1 MTQLKQFRLGLIF
14 GSVLL
19 LGASQQAFAQEADPN
34 YPSREVKFVCGFP
47 AGSGADTYVRYYAE
61 KFRQVSGR
69 TVVVENRV
77 GANGNIAT
85 EYTARAKPDGY
96 TIYVHA
102 GSGIAANMHLFK
114 NPTIDAGKAL
124 QVAATINKQPFM
136 LVVDPSKPWKTT
148 QELTAYLKEKGD
160 KATYAI
166 SNPPGQVMG
175 ALYKTILGLKAVEV
189 PYRTAQDAL
198 PDFAS
203 GAIDFGTLDPQFST
217 TQAKT
222 GKLRILAVSSAQRM
236 TSAPD
241 IPTMIE
247 GGVPGLDMMGWFSVQ
262 VPSATPK
269 PIVDQIN
276 KWFNDIL
283 KTPEAAAFLAQF
295 GSDVFISTPE
305 QGQEL
310 LLKEIKAWGDYVK
323 VAKSEPQG

>member
-1 MTQLKQFRLGLIF
+1 MLEISKA
-14 GSVLL
+14 VLRAARPL
-19 LGASQQAFAQEADPN
+19 ALAAALAVPGAASAQQ
-34 YPSREVKFVCGFP
+34 YPSQDLHFICAFP
-47 AGSGADTYVRYYAE
+47 AGSGADIVVRWFAE
-61 KFRQVSGR
+61 KVRVASNR
-69 TVVVENRV
+69 TVLVENKA
-77 GANGNIAT
+77 GAGGNIAT

-189 PYRTAQDAL
+189 PYRTAQDVL

-236 TSAPD
+236 TSAPE

-269 PIVDQIN
+269 PIVTQIN
-276 KWFNDIL
+276 TWFNDIL
-283 KTPEAAAFLAQF
+283 RTPEAATFLAQF

-323 VAKSEPQG
+323 VAKIEPQG